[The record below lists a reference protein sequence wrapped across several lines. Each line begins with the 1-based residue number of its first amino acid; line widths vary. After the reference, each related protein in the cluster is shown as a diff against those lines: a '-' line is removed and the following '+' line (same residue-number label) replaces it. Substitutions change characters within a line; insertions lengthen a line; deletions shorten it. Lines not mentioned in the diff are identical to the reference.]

1 MSAERAQAEPANPF
15 DRPHPL
21 RELFRDHP
29 ALAVSSAYVAAS
41 AIGIMFS
48 FDYYSHFDINFFNF
62 AEISDFLMAVLREPI
77 TFLLALGGGLV
88 LALFRV
94 HTYFEWRYFSRRP
107 PKSWWLRAYYQASR
121 PFYGNAWMEGTV
133 LVLYVF
139 LFISLYGDWK
149 AERILSG
156 ESAEFVWLETEQ
168 ARREVV
174 LLGATNRFV
183 FAWDPASE
191 HVSIVPHEN
200 LMRVIVKPE
209 IPAEDGAPAGEQ
221 AVTE

>member
-1 MSAERAQAEPANPF
+1 LSEAPDQTEPVNPF

-21 RELFRDHP
+21 RRLFRDHP
-29 ALAVSSAYVAAS
+29 AIAISSAYVAAS

-48 FDYYSHFDINFFNF
+48 FDFYRHFDVNFFNF

-77 TFLLALGGGLV
+77 TFLLALGGVLV
-88 LALFRV
+88 LALFRGY
-94 HTYFEWRYFSRRP
+94 TYLEWRFFSRRP
-107 PKSWWLRAYYQASR
+107 LKSWWLRAYYHMSR
-121 PFYGNAWMEGTV
+121 PFYGNPWLEAIV

-139 LFISLYGDWK
+139 LFIAQYGEWK

-156 ESAEFVWLETEQ
+156 EHAELVWLETPQ

-183 FAWDPASE
+183 FAYDPVADN
-191 HVSIVPHEN
+191 VSIVPHEN
-200 LMRVIVKPE
+200 LLRVIVDPQRE
-209 IPAEDGAPAGEQ
+209 SIPVEENAAGQ
-221 AVTE
+221 R